1 MLVVTVAVF
10 LIQTLLIKAQ
20 IPAVNVTPGEY
31 SLDLTWT
38 ESDGDVNF
46 TVGYGLAGNISYKD
60 VDRTLGSEVVMK
72 TITDLQPGV
81 TYQVNILRSG
91 TSIYSANQT
100 TKPLPPTSINV
111 DEAGTE
117 NLYISWTPD
126 PDSVQDS
133 YRVFLTG
140 ITNFSEVYESELLT
154 ELFHNITG
162 VYPGHVYTITVVSSS
177 QGVSSNFSTLIEDN
191 TVPLSPIIQ
200 SVVAL
205 DNSSVM
211 MSWVT
216 EIHSTQDHEMFTA
229 TYNTS
234 FGQSEE
240 VNLTCK
246 VKLWSSCV
254 ASVPGIPGQ
263 MLLLEVFSVKGVRR
277 SEPDSAYHST
287 KPDPLMDI
295 VELGSSSTD
304 LYLQLVPPTVS
315 SYQLFLFK
323 VIIDGLSFYNFT
335 VPPTET
341 NVTLNNLTG
350 GTAYN
355 ISATVASQWE
365 ESTSFSDIFYTDPY
379 PSGPIKIT
387 DAGITQ
393 NSIKVLWE
401 AVSSGSVSYYEV
413 RISPKEPQTISPVM
427 DYTVDQRTALFE
439 KLVAGK
445 MYVVTVVS
453 GAGQKRSNPTERVVW
468 TRPYPPVNV
477 TAVVRSGRVIDVT
490 WQRPVDGMVENYFV
504 TAKSTL
510 SDSVS
515 PVSVTVSTPGHSF
528 TKLHPGETY
537 DITVTSLS
545 GNVSSSEVKVQATT
559 NPTSVAELY
568 IDFVGSSTV
577 NVSWP
582 RPDGTVIDMY
592 ELNISP
598 ADTTSPITLFEVQGQ
613 LHHSFEGL
621 NPGTLYNISIQTF
634 VNSSG
639 SDEAEVAV
647 ITKPLPV
654 KSLNVSSHASS
665 SLYAQWQ
672 VPNTHQQSFF
682 EVVYQTI
689 YQMEN
694 ASLPLIPDV
703 EGQLDYS
710 ETLYNLSAG
719 YMYQVSIRTI
729 KTIGNLSAYSTWES
743 ASKTTK
749 PKPVLTLMAVLIGRD
764 VKLLWTPDPESTQ
777 DHYYVLY
784 RGTITGANPSWDQTL
799 SNNTELQ
806 VTGLFPGERYD
817 MLVIAGSYGE
827 MSPHRNVSVQIP
839 PLAPTDLLINTS
851 LTTESTLSL
860 SWSYNRSATFIEEY
874 KLDYQSYRSSFVQT
888 MTIPHPNDTVEDLN
902 LVLGNLTS
910 GETYKITLKSSTND
924 AYSEEI
930 LRNATVQPECL
941 TILSEEANATD
952 TISVQYTDTSNYF
965 DHYLFYLTNE
975 SGQSAIQK
983 DRVDTDRK
991 VAFTSLSGGTVYS
1004 VKVVSVA
1011 EDQISDPQYI
1021 YLQTVPNQPHV
1032 TQTATSSEITL
1043 TIHKP
1048 EGHVDSFMVVCFRD
1062 KDPCGIHSLAVTR
1075 DSHSVT
1081 FDNLLPFTMYNFQVV
1096 AIAGIKQNSV
1106 FPRITTNQAAPS
1118 YVRDLK
1124 AVESSP
1130 LTVNLTWRPPLVPN
1144 GIITAYLV
1152 AYTNQDG
1159 IGGSRNLTLAGSL
1172 QYQSVYYMNF
1182 TDLLAGHTYSFMVY
1196 AKTVTLGTPAVYNIT
1211 LRTYPPPII
1220 DAATSTPKGVTD
1232 KGIATVTPTTVIVH
1246 FTNPFSSKY
1255 GDIINYTVIVATD
1268 TTEQYTNAHATL
1280 PDWKAA
1286 QVDPSIKAYQAIA
1299 NCSTFFEESSTC
1311 NGVFRLHKR
1320 SVTLDYKVFEIG
1332 TESNCYSK
1340 SYCNGPL
1347 QQQTKYYVKLR
1358 GYTEGGYTDTN
1369 YSKPFL
1375 TSMVVEEDNIGGI
1388 IGGVVAAILV
1398 IIIFI
1403 VVFIV
1408 FRRMRDRRSNMYK
1421 ERHSQRL
1428 SMTPRSS
1435 LRKNRKSHPVSMAN
1449 FSDHIISMSA
1459 DSDFKYA
1466 EQFEDL
1472 KEIGRDQPCTAAE
1485 LPENRGKNR
1494 FTNILPYDHS
1504 RVKLLPTDDEEGS
1517 DYINA
1522 NYMPGFNSRREY
1534 IVTQGALPSTRDDFW
1549 RMIWEQNS
1557 RNIVMLTKCVEKGRE
1572 KCDHYWPHG
1581 TDAMFYGDLQVAALN
1596 ETKFPSWTITEFRLS
1611 LGDVSRQIRHF
1622 HFLAWPDFGVPDKP
1636 QTLIRFVKTVREK
1649 LNRECGPIVV
1659 HCSAGVGRSG
1669 TYIALDRML
1678 QNIGEHGEVD
1688 IFQTVAE
1695 MRRERVWM
1703 VQTEQQYICIHQC
1716 VLCVV
1721 EGRED
1726 EHHVYENAAFSNAGY
1741 EAHDKDDEG
1750 INVEVP

>member
-1 MLVVTVAVF
+1 MILVSLTVFV
-10 LIQTLLIKAQ
+10 IQILLIRGQ

-38 ESDGDVNF
+38 ATNGDVNF
-46 TVGYGLAGNISYKD
+46 TVGYGMPGNLSYKD
-60 VDRTLGSEVVMK
+60 VDRTQGSEVVYY
-72 TITDLQPGV
+72 TITGLDPGV
-81 TYQVNILRSG
+81 MYQVNVQQDG
-91 TSIYSANQT
+91 TSVYSANHT
-100 TKPLPPTSINV
+100 TKPLPPTSITV

-117 NLYISWTPD
+117 NLYISWIPD
-126 PDSVQDS
+126 SGSVQDA

-140 ITNFSEVYESELLT
+140 ITNFSEVYESELLRVVY
-154 ELFHNITG
+154 HNITG
-162 VYPGHVYTITVVSSS
+162 VYPGHAYTITVVSSS
-177 QGVSSNFSTLIEDN
+177 NGVLSNFSTLIEDN
-191 TVPLSPIIQ
+191 TVPLPPVIQ

-205 DNSSVM
+205 DNSSLMV
-211 MSWVT
+211 SWVT
-216 EIHSTQDHEMFTA
+216 EIHSSRDHELFTA
-229 TYNTS
+229 TYNTT
-234 FGQSEE
+234 FGLAEE

-246 VKLWSSCV
+246 LTMWSSCV
-254 ASVPGIPGQ
+254 ADVPGIPGQ
-263 MLLLEVFSVKGVRR
+263 SLLLKVFSVKGTRR
-277 SEPDSAYHST
+277 SDPDSAYHST
-287 KPDPLMDI
+287 KPDPLVDMI
-295 VELGSSSTD
+295 ELDSTQTD
-304 LYLQLVPPTVS
+304 LYLQLVPPFVS
-315 SYQLFLFK
+315 SYQQFLFN
-323 VIIDGLSFYNFT
+323 VIIDGISFYNFS

-341 NVTLNNLTG
+341 NVTLHNLTG

-365 ESTSFSDIFYTDPY
+365 ESDSLSDVFYTDPY
-379 PSGPIKIT
+379 PPGPIEIS
-387 DAGITQ
+387 DAGITH
-393 NSIKVLWE
+393 SSLKVIWQP
-401 AVSSGSVSYYEV
+401 VTSGNVGYYEV
-413 RISPKEPQTISPVM
+413 SISPKEPQTISPVM
-427 DYTVDQRTALFE
+427 DYNVDQRTALFE

-445 MYVVTVVS
+445 MYTVSVVS
-453 GAGQKRSNPTERVVW
+453 ATGQKKSDPTERVLW
-468 TRPYPPVNV
+468 TRPYPPLNV
-477 TAVVRSGRVIDVT
+477 SAVAVSGRVIDVT
-490 WQRPVDGMVENYFV
+490 WQRPARGMVENYLV

-510 SDSVS
+510 QDSVS
-515 PVSVTVSTPGHSF
+515 PVPVTVPTPGYTF

-568 IDFVGSSTV
+568 IDFVGTSTI

-582 RPDGTVIDMY
+582 RPDGSMFDMY
-592 ELNISP
+592 QLSIYPE
-598 ADTTSPITLFEVQGQ
+598 DTTTPVTIYENQGQ
-613 LHHSFEGL
+613 LHYSFEGL

-634 VNSSG
+634 VNNSN
-639 SDEAEVAV
+639 SDEAEVAA
-647 ITKPLPV
+647 ITNPLPV
-654 KSLNVSSHASS
+654 NSINVSSHASS

-672 VPNTHQQSFF
+672 VPNTQQQAYF

-694 ASLPLIPDV
+694 TSLPPIPDV
-703 EGQLDYS
+703 EGQLGYS
-710 ETLYNLSAG
+710 ETLNNLSAG
-719 YMYQVSIRTI
+719 HMYQVSIRAVQTS
-729 KTIGNLSAYSTWES
+729 GNLTAYSSWES

-749 PKPVLTLMAVLIGRD
+749 PKPVINVIATLIGRD
-764 VKLLWTPDPESTQ
+764 VKLQWTPDPDSTQ

-784 RGTITGANPSWDQTL
+784 RGTIAGVNPSWEQTL
-799 SNNTELQ
+799 SNTTELL

-827 MSPHRNVSVQIP
+827 MSPHNNVSVQIP
-839 PLAPTDLLINTS
+839 PLEPTDLLINTS
-851 LTTESTLSL
+851 LTTENTLSL
-860 SWSYNRSATFIEEY
+860 SWTYNRSTTFIEEY
-874 KLDYQSYRSSFVQT
+874 QLDYQSYRSSFVQT
-888 MTIPHPNDTVEDLN
+888 MTIPQPNDTVDSLD

-910 GETYKITLKSSTND
+910 GETYKVTLKSSTGD
-924 AYSEEI
+924 VYSEEV
-930 LRNATVQPECL
+930 LRNATLKPECL
-941 TILSEEANATD
+941 TSLSEGANATD
-952 TISVQYTDTSNYF
+952 SVTVQYTNTSNYF

-975 SGQSAIQK
+975 NASPAVQK
-983 DRVDTDRK
+983 DRLDMDRS
-991 VAFTSLSGGTVYS
+991 VTFSGLSGGTVYS
-1004 VKVVSVA
+1004 VMVVSKA
-1011 EDQISDPQYI
+1011 ENQTSDPLYI
-1021 YLQTVPNQPHV
+1021 YIQTVPNQPHV
-1032 TQTATSSEITL
+1032 TQSKTSSEITL

-1048 EGHVDSFMVVCFRD
+1048 EGHVDTFMVVCFRD
-1062 KDPCGIHSLAVTR
+1062 SDPCGIHSLAVTA
-1075 DSHSVT
+1075 DQHSVT

-1096 AIAGIKQNSV
+1096 AIAGIKKNSV

-1118 YVRDLK
+1118 AVRDLK
-1124 AVESSP
+1124 AVELSP

-1152 AYTNQDG
+1152 TYISQTG
-1159 IGGSRNLTLAGSL
+1159 GTVGSRNLTLAGSL
-1172 QYQSVYYMNF
+1172 QYQSMYQMNF
-1182 TDLLAGHTYSFMVY
+1182 TNLVAGHTYTFTVH
-1196 AKTVTLGTPAVYNIT
+1196 AKTVTLGTAAIYDIK
-1211 LRTYPPPII
+1211 LRTYPPPIL
-1220 DAATSTPKGVTD
+1220 DAATSIPKGVTD
-1232 KGIATVTPTTVIVH
+1232 KGIDTVTPSTIIVH
-1246 FTNPFSSKY
+1246 FANAFSSKY
-1255 GDIINYTVIVATD
+1255 GNIVNYTVIVATD
-1268 TTEQYTNAHATL
+1268 TAEQYTNTHATL
-1280 PDWKAA
+1280 PGWKAA
-1286 QVDPSIKAYQAIA
+1286 QVDPSIKAYQAIS
-1299 NCSTFFEESSTC
+1299 NCSSFFEESSTC

-1320 SVTLDYKVFEIG
+1320 SVTMDYKVFEIG
-1332 TESNCYSK
+1332 TESDCYSR

-1347 QQQTKYYVKLR
+1347 QPQTKYYVKLR
-1358 GYTEGGYTDTN
+1358 GYTDGGYTDTN

-1375 TSMVVEEDNIGGI
+1375 TSQIIEENNVGGI
-1388 IGGVVAAILV
+1388 VGGVVASVLIV
-1398 IIIFI
+1398 IIFI
-1403 VVFIV
+1403 VVFII

-1435 LRKNRKSHPVSMAN
+1435 LRKNRKSHPVSMAD
-1449 FSDHIISMSA
+1449 FSNHIVAMSA

-1472 KEIGRDQPCTAAE
+1472 KEIGREQPCSAAE

-1611 LGDVSRQIRHF
+1611 LGDITRQIRHF

-1636 QTLIRFVKTVREK
+1636 QTLIRFVRTVRDK

-1669 TYIALDRML
+1669 TYIALDRLL
-1678 QNIGEHGEVD
+1678 QNIGERGEVD

-1716 VLCVV
+1716 ILCVV

-1726 EHHVYENAAFSNAGY
+1726 EHHVYENAAFANAGY
-1741 EAHDKDDEG
+1741 EDDEG

>member
-1 MLVVTVAVF
+1 MIVVSLAVF
-10 LIQTLLIKAQ
+10 VIQTLLIKAQ

-38 ESDGDVNF
+38 ESDRDINY
-46 TVGYGLAGNISYKD
+46 TVGYGLPGNISYKD
-60 VDRTLGSEVVMK
+60 VDRTLGSDFVSYS
-72 TITDLQPGV
+72 IIDLEPGV
-81 TYQVNILRSG
+81 MYQVNIRSAG
-91 TSIYSANQT
+91 TSVYNANHT
-100 TKPLPPTSINV
+100 TKPLPPTSISV

-117 NLYISWTPD
+117 NLYISWTPNS
-126 PDSVQDS
+126 DSVQDA
-133 YRVFLTG
+133 YRVYLTG

-154 ELFHNITG
+154 VLFHNITG
-162 VYPGHVYTITVVSSS
+162 VYPGHVYTITVVASSH
-177 QGVSSNFSTLIEDN
+177 GVLSNFSTLIEDN

-205 DNSSVM
+205 DNSSLMV
-211 MSWVT
+211 SWVT
-216 EIHSTQDHEMFTA
+216 EIHSTRDYEMFTA
-229 TYNTS
+229 TYNTT
-234 FGQSEE
+234 FGLAEE
-240 VNLTCK
+240 VNLTCN
-246 VKLWSSCV
+246 VTMWSSCV
-254 ASVPGIPGQ
+254 ADVPGIPGQ
-263 MLLLEVFSVKGVRR
+263 TLLLKVFSVKGVRR
-277 SEPDSAYHST
+277 SDADSAYHSS
-287 KPDPLMDI
+287 KPDPLIDMI
-295 VELGSSSTD
+295 ELESSPTD
-304 LYLQLVPPTVS
+304 LYLQLVPPIVS
-315 SYQLFLFK
+315 SFQQFLFN
-323 VIIDGLSFYNFT
+323 VIIDSVSFHNFS

-341 NVTLNNLTG
+341 NVTLHNLTG

-355 ISATVASQWE
+355 ISVIVASQWE
-365 ESTSFSDIFYTDPY
+365 ESNSFSDMFYTDPF
-379 PSGPIKIT
+379 PPGSVEISDSGIAHT
-387 DAGITQ
+387 
-393 NSIKVLWE
+393 SLKVIWQ
-401 AVSSGSVSYYEV
+401 AVSSGSLGYYEV
-413 RISPKEPQTISPVM
+413 SISPKEPQTISPVM
-427 DYTVDQRTALFE
+427 DYNVDQRAAHFE

-445 MYVVTVVS
+445 MYTVSVVS
-453 GAGQKRSNPTERVVW
+453 GAGQKKSGPTERVVW

-477 TAVVRSGRVIDVT
+477 SATALSGRVIEVT
-490 WQRPVDGMVENYFV
+490 WERPVDGMVENYLV

-510 SDSVS
+510 LDSVS
-515 PVSVTVSTPGHSF
+515 PVPVTVSIPGHSF

-545 GNVSSSEVKVQATT
+545 GNVSSSEIKVQATT

-568 IDFVGSSTV
+568 VDFVGTSTI

-582 RPDGTVIDMY
+582 RPDGSMFDMY
-592 ELNISP
+592 ELSISP
-598 ADTTSPITLFEVQGQ
+598 EDTTTPVTILETQGQ
-613 LHHSFEGL
+613 LHHSFDGL

-634 VNSSG
+634 VNNSR

-647 ITKPLPV
+647 ITNPLPV
-654 KSLNVSSHASS
+654 ESLNVSSHASS

-672 VPNTHQQSFF
+672 VSDTRQQSYF

-689 YQMEN
+689 YQVEN
-694 ASLPLIPDV
+694 TSLPQIPDV
-703 EGQLDYS
+703 DGQLGYS

-719 YMYQVSIRTI
+719 HMYQVSIRAVQTS
-729 KTIGNLSAYSTWES
+729 GNLSAYSSWES

-749 PKPVLTLMAVLIGRD
+749 PKPVLTVMAVLIGRD
-764 VKLLWTPDPESTQ
+764 VKLRWTPDPESTQ

-784 RGTITGANPSWDQTL
+784 RGTIAGVNPSWKQTL
-799 SNNTELQ
+799 SNTTELL
-806 VTGLFPGERYD
+806 VTGLFPGEHYD

-839 PLAPTDLLINTS
+839 PLEPTDLLINTS
-851 LTTESTLSL
+851 LTTENTLSL
-860 SWSYNRSATFIEEY
+860 SWSYNRSVNYIEEY

-888 MTIPHPNDTVEDLN
+888 MTIPQPNDTVESLD

-910 GETYKITLKSSTND
+910 GETYKVTLKSSTSD
-924 AYSEEI
+924 VYSGEV
-930 LRNATVQPECL
+930 LRNSTLKPECL
-941 TILSEEANATD
+941 TLLTEGANATD
-952 TISVQYTDTSNYF
+952 KITVQYTNTSNYF
-965 DHYLFYLTNE
+965 DHYVFYLTNE
-975 SGQSAIQK
+975 SGWPAVQK
-983 DRVDTDRK
+983 DRLDTDRS
-991 VAFTSLSGGTVYS
+991 VMFPGLSGGTVYG

-1011 EDQISDPQYI
+1011 EDQTSDPLYI
-1021 YLQTVPNQPHV
+1021 YIQTVPNQPHV
-1032 TQTATSSEITL
+1032 TQSKTSSEITL

-1062 KDPCGIHSLAVTR
+1062 KDPCGIHSLAVTSDR
-1075 DSHSVT
+1075 HSVT

-1106 FPRITTNQAAPS
+1106 FPRITTNEAAPS
-1118 YVRDLK
+1118 EVRDLK

-1144 GIITAYLV
+1144 GIISAYLV
-1152 AYTNQDG
+1152 TYTSQLG
-1159 IGGSRNLTLAGSL
+1159 GTGGSRNLTLAGSL
-1172 QYQSVYYMNF
+1172 QYQSVYNMNF
-1182 TDLLAGHTYSFMVY
+1182 TNLLAGHTYFFTVY
-1196 AKTVTLGTPAVYNIT
+1196 AKTVTVGLAAMYNIT
-1211 LRTYPPPII
+1211 LRTYPPPIV
-1220 DAATSTPKGVTD
+1220 DAANSIPKGVTD
-1232 KGIATVTPTTVIVH
+1232 KGIATVTPSTIIVH
-1246 FTNPFSSKY
+1246 FPNPFSSKY
-1255 GDIINYTVIVATD
+1255 GNIINYTVIVATD
-1268 TTEQYTNAHATL
+1268 TAEQYTNTHATL
-1280 PDWKAA
+1280 PGWKAA

-1299 NCSTFFEESSTC
+1299 NCSSFFEETSTC
-1311 NGVFRLHKR
+1311 NGMFRLHKR
-1320 SVTLDYKVFEIG
+1320 SVVMDYKVFEIG
-1332 TESNCYSK
+1332 TESNCYSR

-1347 QQQTKYYVKLR
+1347 QPQTKYYVKLR

-1375 TSMVVEEDNIGGI
+1375 TSQIIEENNVGGI
-1388 IGGVVAAILV
+1388 IGGVVATILLV
-1398 IIIFI
+1398 IIFI
-1403 VVFIV
+1403 IVFIV
-1408 FRRMRDRRSNMYK
+1408 FRRVRDRRSNMYK

-1435 LRKNRKSHPVSMAN
+1435 LRKNKKSHPITIAD
-1449 FSDHIISMSA
+1449 FSNHIIAMSA

-1472 KEIGRDQPCTAAE
+1472 KEIGREQPCSAAE

-1611 LGDVSRQIRHF
+1611 LGDISRQIRHF

-1636 QTLIRFVKTVREK
+1636 QTLIRFARTVRDK

-1669 TYIALDRML
+1669 TYIALDRLL
-1678 QNIGEHGEVD
+1678 QNISEHGEVD

-1716 VLCVV
+1716 ILCVV

-1726 EHHVYENAAFSNAGY
+1726 EHHVYENAAFANAGY
-1741 EAHDKDDEG
+1741 EDDEG

>member
-1 MLVVTVAVF
+1 MSDKIKHGADL
-10 LIQTLLIKAQ
+10 TLLIRAQ
-20 IPAVNVTPGEY
+20 IQAVNITPAEY

-38 ESDGDVNF
+38 ASDVDNNY
-46 TVGYGLAGNISYKD
+46 TVGYGLPGNISYKD
-60 VDRTLGSEVVMK
+60 VDRSSGSAVVTY

-81 TYQVNILRSG
+81 TYQIDIRHDG
-91 TSIYSANQT
+91 TSIYNASHT
-100 TKPLPPTSINV
+100 TKPLPPSNISV

-126 PDSVQDS
+126 ADSVQDS
-133 YRVFLTG
+133 YRVYLTG

-154 ELFHNITG
+154 VLSHNITG

-177 QGVSSNFSTLIEDN
+177 QGVLSNFSTIVDDN
-191 TVPLSPIIQ
+191 TVPLSPVIQ

-205 DNSSVM
+205 DNSSIM

-216 EIHSTQDHEMFTA
+216 EIHSTQDHEIFTA

-234 FGQSEE
+234 FGLSEE

-254 ASVPGIPGQ
+254 ADVPGIPGQ
-263 MLLLEVFSVKGVRR
+263 TLLLKVFAVKGAR
-277 SEPDSAYHST
+277 SSAPDSAYHST
-287 KPDPLMDI
+287 KPDPLRDI
-295 VELGSSSTD
+295 IELDSTPSD
-304 LYLQLVPPTVS
+304 LYLQLVPPTTS
-315 SYQLFLFK
+315 SYQNFIFSI
-323 VIIDGLSFYNFT
+323 IIDSVLFYNFS
-335 VPPTET
+335 VPPSET
-341 NVTLNNLTG
+341 NVTLQNLTG

-365 ESTSFSDIFYTDPY
+365 ESISFSDMFYTDPY
-379 PSGPIKIT
+379 PPGPIEISP
-387 DAGITQ
+387 AGITHT
-393 NSIKVLWE
+393 SLKVLWE
-401 AVSSGSVSYYEV
+401 DVISGSVGYYEV
-413 RISPKEPQTISPVM
+413 SIFPKEPQTISPVM
-427 DYTVDQRTALFE
+427 DYTVNQRTAHFE

-445 MYVVTVVS
+445 MYTVTVVS
-453 GAGQKRSNPTERVVW
+453 GVGQKKSNPTEKVVW
-468 TRPYPPVNV
+468 TRPYAPVNL
-477 TAVVRSGRVIDVT
+477 TAVTRSGRVIEVT
-490 WQRPVDGMVENYFV
+490 WQRPVDGMVENYLV
-504 TAKSTL
+504 KAKSTL
-510 SDSVS
+510 LDSVS
-515 PVSVTVSTPGHSF
+515 PAPVTVATPGYTF

-545 GNVSSSEVKVQATT
+545 GNVSSAEVKVQATT
-559 NPTSVAELY
+559 YPTSVAELY
-568 IDFVGSSTV
+568 VDFVSTSTI

-582 RPDGTVIDMY
+582 RPDGSMFDMY
-592 ELNISP
+592 ELSISP
-598 ADTTSPITLFEVQGQ
+598 ADTTSPVTILEAQGQ
-613 LHHSFEGL
+613 LHYSFYGL

-634 VNSSG
+634 INNTS
-639 SDEAEVAV
+639 SDEAEVTV
-647 ITKPLPV
+647 ITDPLPV
-654 KSLNVSSHASS
+654 EFLNVSSHASS

-672 VPNTHQQSFF
+672 VLNTHQQSYF

-694 ASLPLIPDV
+694 TSVPQIPVV
-703 EGQLDYS
+703 EGQLGYS

-719 YMYQVSIRTI
+719 HMYQVFVRSV
-729 KTIGNLSAYSTWES
+729 KTIGNLSSYSAWES

-749 PKPVLTLMAVLIGRD
+749 PKPVLNVTAVLIGRN
-764 VKLLWTPDPESTQ
+764 VILRWTPDPDSTQ

-784 RGTITGANPSWDQTL
+784 RGTIAGVNPSWEQTL
-799 SNNTELQ
+799 SNTTELLL
-806 VTGLFPGERYD
+806 TGLFPGEHYD
-817 MLVIAGSYGE
+817 LLVIAGSYGE

-839 PLAPTDLLINTS
+839 PLAPTDLLINSS

-860 SWSYNRSATFIEEY
+860 FWTYNRSTTFIEQY

-888 MTIPHPNDTVEDLN
+888 MTIPQPNDTVESLD

-910 GETYKITLKSSTND
+910 GETYKVTFISSTND
-924 AYSEEI
+924 AYSEEVY
-930 LRNATVQPECL
+930 RNATLKPECL
-941 TILSEEANATD
+941 TILSEGANATD
-952 TISVQYTDTSNYF
+952 TITVLYTNTSNYF
-965 DHYLFYLTNE
+965 DHYVFYLTNGSE
-975 SGQSAIQK
+975 WPAIQK
-983 DRVDTDRK
+983 DRLDTDRI
-991 VAFTSLSGGTVYS
+991 VAFSGLLGGTVYG

-1011 EDQISDPQYI
+1011 EDQTSDPQYVYI
-1021 YLQTVPNQPHV
+1021 QTVPNQPHV
-1032 TQTATSSEITL
+1032 TQLTTSSEITL

-1062 KDPCGIHSLAVTR
+1062 KYPCGIHSLAVTA
-1075 DSHSVT
+1075 DQHSVT
-1081 FDNLLPFTMYNFQVV
+1081 FDNLLPFTLYNFQVV

-1118 YVRDLK
+1118 QVQDLK
-1124 AVESSP
+1124 AVELSP

-1152 AYTNQDG
+1152 TYSSQVGGTV
-1159 IGGSRNLTLAGSL
+1159 GSRNLTLAGSV
-1172 QYQSVYYMNF
+1172 QYQSVYNMNF
-1182 TDLLAGHTYSFMVY
+1182 TNLQAGHTYTFTVY
-1196 AKTVTLGTPAVYNIT
+1196 AKTVTVGMAAVYNIT

-1232 KGIATVTPTTVIVH
+1232 KGIATVTPTTLIVH
-1246 FTNPFSSKY
+1246 FTNAFSVKY
-1255 GDIINYTVIVATD
+1255 GNVVNYTVIVATD
-1268 TTEQYTNAHATL
+1268 TTEQYTNTHATL
-1280 PDWKAA
+1280 PGWKAA

-1299 NCSTFFEESSTC
+1299 NCSSFFEETSTC

-1320 SVTLDYKVFEIG
+1320 SVTVDSKVFEIG
-1332 TESNCYSK
+1332 TESDCYSR

-1347 QQQTKYYVKLR
+1347 KPQTKYYVKLR
-1358 GYTEGGYTDTN
+1358 GYTYGGYTDTN

-1375 TSMVVEEDNIGGI
+1375 TSQVVEDNNVGGI
-1388 IGGVVAAILV
+1388 IGGVVTAILLV
-1398 IIIFI
+1398 IIFI
-1403 VVFIV
+1403 ILFIA

-1421 ERHSQRL
+1421 ERNSQRL

-1435 LRKNRKSHPVSMAN
+1435 LRKSRKSHPVSTAD
-1449 FSDHIISMSA
+1449 FSNHIISMSA

-1472 KEIGRDQPCTAAE
+1472 KEIGREQPCSAAE

-1611 LGDVSRQIRHF
+1611 LGDISRQIRHF

-1636 QTLIRFVKTVREK
+1636 QTLIRFVRTVRDK

-1669 TYIALDRML
+1669 TYIALDRLL
-1678 QNIGEHGEVD
+1678 QNISEHGEVD

-1716 VLCVV
+1716 ILCVV
-1721 EGRED
+1721 EGHED
-1726 EHHVYENAAFSNAGY
+1726 EHVYENAAFSNAGY

-1750 INVEVP
+1750 INVEVQ